1 MNARLTYLNL
11 SDFPARVPALLIP
24 EGRLFVD
31 LLWQYTLVFLAAATP
46 WLEIVLVI
54 PVAIGA
60 GLAPVP
66 VAMVSFAGN
75 ALPVLGIVALFHWWE
90 RRRGPVRRRWSRRA
104 VRVWARWGLPGLAL
118 LGPLVTGIHLAAVMA
133 LALHADRRATTW
145 WMTASLALWTVVTTV
160 AAVGGIE
167 VLSRFFGGD

>member
-1 MNARLTYLNL
+1 M
-11 SDFPARVPALLIP
+11 
-24 EGRLFVD
+24 D

-46 WLEIVLVI
+46 WIEILIVI

-66 VAMVSFAGN
+66 VALLSFVGN
-75 ALPVLGIVALFHWWE
+75 GLPVLAIVVLFRWWE
-90 RRRGPVRRRWSRRA
+90 RRRGPVRRRWNRRA

-133 LALHADRRATTW
+133 LALHAERRATIW
-145 WMTASLALWTVVTTV
+145 WMTASLAAWTVGTTV
-160 AAVGGIE
+160 AAVAGLEGLRQLLGRE
-167 VLSRFFGGD
+167 